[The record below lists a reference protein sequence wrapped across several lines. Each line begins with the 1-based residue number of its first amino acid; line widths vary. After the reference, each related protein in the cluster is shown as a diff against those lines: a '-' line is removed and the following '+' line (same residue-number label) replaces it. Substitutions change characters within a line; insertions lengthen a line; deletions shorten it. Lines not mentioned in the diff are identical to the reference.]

1 MTRQEAKALA
11 VILTAYGD
19 GKTVQ
24 RATLKNGWEDIEAI
38 HYISPEEMRLLRIKP
53 ESKRIPLTAEDI
65 PPVCWIRYTGNI
77 YRWLVTKIEPD
88 KVWFSYDEAFTYT
101 NMMLSAEYS
110 TDLKTWK
117 PCYKE
122 VNE

>member
-88 KVWFSYDEAFTYT
+88 KVWFSYDETLFGDGRDDGYK
-101 NMMLSAEYS
+101 YS
-110 TDLKTWK
+110 IDRKTWK